1 MLHICLCHVS
11 RKHTWALSP
20 NKLAVSSLDTWSF
33 QKMDCKACHEALCIC
48 SWKCCSSLM
57 AGVLLQS
64 SELSEGS
71 ALYLLPRLQ
80 EHLIMMALLWVL
92 DSFDK
97 LQLVAKHCLHSEYV
111 YYGSSRHPCGFLI
124 STEPLLKH
132 SEKTD
137 SGNLI
142 ITCFK
147 DRLESKELGI
157 QFIIVSECC
166 LVQDLKGMWGG

>member
-1 MLHICLCHVS
+1 MLYLVS
-11 RKHTWALSP
+11 RKHTWALSH

-33 QKMDCKACHEALCIC
+33 QKMDCKECHETLCIC
-48 SWKCCSSLM
+48 RWKCCSRLM
-57 AGVLLQS
+57 ARVLLQS
-64 SELSEGS
+64 SKLSEGS
-71 ALYLLPRLQ
+71 ALYLLLRLQ

-92 DSFDK
+92 DSFE
-97 LQLVAKHCLHSEYV
+97 LQLVAKHCLHPECV
-111 YYGSSRHPCGFLI
+111 YYGFSRHPCGFLI

-132 SEKTD
+132 WEKTD

-147 DRLESKELGI
+147 DRLEAEELGI